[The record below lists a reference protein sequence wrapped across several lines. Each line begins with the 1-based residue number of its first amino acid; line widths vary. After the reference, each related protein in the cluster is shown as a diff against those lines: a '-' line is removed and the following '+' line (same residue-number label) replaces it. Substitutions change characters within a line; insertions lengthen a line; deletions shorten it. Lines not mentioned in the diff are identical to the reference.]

1 MNNLGVGERDVTP
14 TLVNKRYRLVKALGH
29 GGFGET
35 FLAEDTQMPSTR
47 QCVVKKL
54 KPIINN
60 PKIAQLIEK
69 RFQRE
74 AAILEILGDKNAQI
88 PRLYG
93 CFCEDNC
100 FYLIQ
105 EFIPGKT
112 LTQAVQIGGVF
123 DEKKYVFS

>member
-1 MNNLGVGERDVTP
+1 MNNLGVGERDVQP
-14 TLVNKRYRLVKALGH
+14 TLLNKRYRLMKPLGH

-35 FLAEDTQMPSTR
+35 FLAEDTQMPSNR
-47 QCVVKKL
+47 LCVVKKL

-60 PKIAQLIEK
+60 PKMAQLIQK

-74 AAILEILGDKNAQI
+74 AAILEKLGDKNAQI

-93 CFCEDNC
+93 CLYEDNY

-105 EFIPGKT
+105 EFIHGKT
-112 LTQAVQIGGVF
+112 LTQAVKIGGLF